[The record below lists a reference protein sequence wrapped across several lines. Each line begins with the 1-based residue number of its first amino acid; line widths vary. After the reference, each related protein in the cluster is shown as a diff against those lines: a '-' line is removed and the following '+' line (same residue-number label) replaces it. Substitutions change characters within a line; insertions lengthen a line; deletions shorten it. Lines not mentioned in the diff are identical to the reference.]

1 MTVPGLA
8 GILLT
13 GGRSRRLGADKARLV
28 HDGETLAARGA
39 RLLAVVCGGPVLEA
53 GDGVSG
59 LPSMREQPAGAGP
72 LAALAAAGEELRA
85 QGHHGP
91 ALLLAVDMPAV
102 DVALL
107 EFLGN
112 WPGAPT
118 VVPSAGG
125 RLQPVCARYGAEAM
139 VAAQSL
145 VIAGLRPFRHLLDV
159 VEHDVIDE
167 EVWATVTAGDP
178 FADVD
183 TPDDAARHGIRL
195 PHAPGGV
202 PGDLPEDA

>member
-13 GGRSRRLGADKARLV
+13 GGRSRRLGVDKAGLL
-28 HDGETLAARGA
+28 HEGETLAARGA
-39 RLLAVVCGGPVLEA
+39 RLLGAVCGGPVVEA

-59 LPSMREQPAGAGP
+59 LPSVREQPAGAGP

-85 QGHHGP
+85 RGHRGP

-102 DVALL
+102 DQALL
-107 EFLGN
+107 EFLGT

-125 RLQPVCARYGAEAM
+125 HLQPVCARYGADAM

-159 VEHDVIDE
+159 VEHDVVAE
-167 EVWATVTAGDP
+167 AAWGPVTAGDP

-195 PHAPGGV
+195 PDHLPGG
-202 PGDLPEDA
+202 A

>member
-13 GGRSRRLGADKARLV
+13 GGRSRRLGVDKAGLL
-28 HDGETLAARGA
+28 HEGETLAARGA
-39 RLLAVVCGGPVLEA
+39 RLLGLVCGGPILEA
-53 GDGVSG
+53 GDGLSG
-59 LPSMREQPAGAGP
+59 LPSVRERPAGEGP
-72 LAALAAAGEELRA
+72 LAALAAAGEELRTR
-85 QGHHGP
+85 GHLGP

-102 DVALL
+102 DEMLL
-107 EFLGN
+107 EFLGS

-125 RLQPVCARYGAEAM
+125 HLQPVCARYGADAM

-145 VIAGLRPFRHLLDV
+145 VIAGLRPFHHLLDV
-159 VEHDVIDE
+159 VEHDVIGED
-167 EVWATVTAGDP
+167 VWGSVAVGHP
-178 FADVD
+178 FADLD

-195 PHAPGGV
+195 PDDP
-202 PGDLPEDA
+202 